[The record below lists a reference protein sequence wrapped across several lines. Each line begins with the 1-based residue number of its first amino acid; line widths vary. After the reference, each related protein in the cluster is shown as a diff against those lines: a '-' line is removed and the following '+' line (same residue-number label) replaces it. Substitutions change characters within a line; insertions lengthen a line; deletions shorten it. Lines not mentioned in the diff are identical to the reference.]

1 MLHPILSPQR
11 LQPIQ
16 RLLRFIGIAVV
27 ILSVILPISP
37 ALAAQSPAPPE
48 KITGTMIGEDWRS
61 ADQSDK
67 QRYCERAYRAFRSS
81 PSQSYIISSNVQA
94 LTPEGFCKRLDQF
107 YSYEI
112 NEEIPLNSAS
122 GIAPLLF
129 SDHPV
134 QP

>member
-1 MLHPILSPQR
+1 MLPPIPFCQR
-11 LQPIQ
+11 SQQIYRILCSIV
-16 RLLRFIGIAVV
+16 IGIALV
-27 ILSVILPISP
+27 LLPITSVH
-37 ALAAQSPAPPE
+37 AAKRSTPPE
-48 KITGTMIGEDWRS
+48 KITGAMIGEDWR
-61 ADQSDK
+61 AAEDSDK

>member
-1 MLHPILSPQR
+1 MPFAMTPLSQWLRKLSRWLLILI
-11 LQPIQ
+11 LI
-16 RLLRFIGIAVV
+16 LGITAP
-27 ILSVILPISP
+27 SV
-37 ALAAQSPAPPE
+37 LAAKRPTPPE
-48 KITGTMIGEDWRS
+48 KISGTMIGEDWRI
-61 ADQSDK
+61 ADPVDK
-67 QRYCERAYRAFRSS
+67 QRYCERAYRSFRSS

-112 NEEIPLNSAS
+112 NEEIPLNSAV

>member
-1 MLHPILSPQR
+1 MTLHSRLRHLGIWTLLLIL
-11 LQPIQ
+11 
-16 RLLRFIGIAVV
+16 A
-27 ILSVILPISP
+27 LSFAAPEGSAAKRAAP
-37 ALAAQSPAPPE
+37 ADL
-48 KITGTMIGEDWRS
+48 ITGSMMGEDWRS
-61 ADQSDK
+61 ADEADK
-67 QRYCERAYRAFRSS
+67 QRYCEKAYRSFRSS

-94 LTPEGFCKRLDQF
+94 LTPAGFCKRLDQF

-129 SDHPV
+129 ADHPV

>member
-1 MLHPILSPQR
+1 MHFAMTPPSRWIQQLNRWILI
-11 LQPIQ
+11 LI
-16 RLLRFIGIAVV
+16 LILGITAPPV
-27 ILSVILPISP
+27 
-37 ALAAQSPAPPE
+37 LAAQRPPLPE
-48 KITGTMIGEDWRS
+48 KITGTMIGEDWRA
-61 ADQSDK
+61 ADPVDK
-67 QRYCERAYRAFRSS
+67 QRYCERAYRSFRAS

-107 YSYEI
+107 YAYEI
-112 NEEIPLNSAS
+112 NEEIPLNSAA